1 MQQTSRIN
9 KQSEFKNIKLKIQQ
23 ICGISKLIN
32 KLAFF

>member
-1 MQQTSRIN
+1 MQQISRTN

-23 ICGISKLIN
+23 MCGISKLIN